1 MHKNAKEIL
10 SGFIAGEAC
19 TEDELKTLGKWL
31 ENSEE
36 QTEIDNLLCSE
47 WENSHTMETE
57 SDFQEVIKRIGE
69 EDSKKNKVKMM
80 FGQISANF
88 QKVAA
93 ILLLPLLIFSG
104 YLILNR
110 TQSETVW
117 FQTFVARG
125 QKSQLILPDG
135 TQVWINSD
143 SKISYPNNYGKK
155 NRSVRLTGEAMFK
168 VAKDAH
174 KPFLVEAG
182 VAKVKVL
189 GTTFNIKSYP
199 EENEIE
205 TSLIEGSVEFSIQPE
220 NPESSAKTLKI
231 KPGERLVY
239 NKTKK
244 SLVINS
250 FDHKEI
256 SDWTK
261 NQLVFRN
268 DSFENLVKKAE
279 RWYNIDIVYN
289 DATLDKQRL
298 TVEMHPNE
306 PLAHLL
312 EIIELTMNVECVHE
326 NDTVTIIT
334 RKK

>member
-1 MHKNAKEIL
+1 MHKSAKEIL
-10 SGFIAGEAC
+10 SGFIAGDAC
-19 TEDELKTLGKWL
+19 SEDELKALGKWL
-31 ENSEE
+31 EDSAK
-36 QTEIDNLLCSE
+36 QPEIDALLHNE
-47 WENSHTMETE
+47 WEESRPMETQ
-57 SDFQEVIKRIGE
+57 SDFQEVLCRIGE
-69 EDSKKNKVKMM
+69 NDSKKNKVKTM

-117 FQTFVARG
+117 FQTSVARG

-143 SKISYPNNYGKK
+143 SKISYPDNYGKK
-155 NRSVRLTGEAMFK
+155 NRMVRLTGEAMFK
-168 VAKDAH
+168 VAKDAD
-174 KPFLVEAG
+174 KPFFVDAG

-189 GTTFNIKSYP
+189 GTTFNLKSYP

-239 NKTKK
+239 NKTKN

-256 SDWTK
+256 PDWT
-261 NQLVFRN
+261 NNHLVFRN

-279 RWYNIDIVYN
+279 RWYDIDIVYY
-289 DATLDKQRL
+289 DSTLDKQRL

-306 PLAHLL
+306 PLARLL

-326 NDTVTIIT
+326 NDTVTIKT